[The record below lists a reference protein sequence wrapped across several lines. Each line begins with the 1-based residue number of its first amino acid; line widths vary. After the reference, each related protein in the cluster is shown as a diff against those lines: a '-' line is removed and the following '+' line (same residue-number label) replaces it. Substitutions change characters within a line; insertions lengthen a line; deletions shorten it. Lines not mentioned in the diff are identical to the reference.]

1 MWCLVL
7 VWSCPGRSR
16 WWSGRWLCGGGQE
29 EEELEHVG
37 AEDPVNKAKQRV
49 DDLIIFIWTQDVEI
63 LHYGG

>member
-16 WWSGRWLCGGGQE
+16 WRSGRWLCGGGHE

-49 DDLIIFIWTQDVEI
+49 ND
-63 LHYGG
+63 